1 MENVKAKIDGCTDKK
16 LLTNLK
22 KSYKILDT
30 HWNQLNLSIERI
42 VDEQEAYF
50 FSNTFGYYDS
60 ESD

>member
-1 MENVKAKIDGCTDKK
+1 MENVKAKIDGCTDEK

-30 HWNQLNLSIERI
+30 HWNQLNLSIKRI
-42 VDEQEAYF
+42 VDEQEAYS
-50 FSNTFGYYDS
+50 FSNTFGYYNS